1 MFNIYTNDK
10 LQNEYNKKLKED
22 EKERKLKIKHDSKDN
37 LNKIN

>member
-22 EKERKLKIKHDSKDN
+22 EKERKIKIKHDSKEN
-37 LNKIN
+37 SNKIN